1 MSYIDHLQS
10 GSIQVGDAPLPP
22 ISTVD
27 LWPSLDPTT
36 PFSLQVT
43 GINNFL
49 ALTNQIG
56 LFNGVGVQNQLGA
69 DTCIGFGIDIG
80 GASDAQPSYDS
91 SALSEVFSSPNGH
104 LYQKW
109 DYNGTP
115 LDLLH
120 SHSDIRLKKNIE
132 PLVGCL
138 DKVLQLQGIS
148 FDWDKEVSSY
158 VGKNK
163 DHELGLIAQEVEKVI
178 PEVVFETNVL
188 DLDYQVKNVDYEKL
202 IPILVEAIKE
212 QQVKINNLEETV
224 QELSTKLASSCSS
237 CYD

>member
-56 LFNGVGVQNQLGA
+56 IFNGLGA
-69 DTCIGFGIDIG
+69 QIQAGLDSVIGFHTKVGGEVNAEPDIEMSAPSISLSSSSGTLDGI
-80 GASDAQPSYDS
+80 
-91 SALSEVFSSPNGH
+91 
-104 LYQKW
+104 W
-109 DYNGTP
+109 RYNGSIICAPCPSDEKSKLNVKP
-115 LDLLH
+115 LD
-120 SHSDIRLKKNIE
+120 N
-132 PLVGCL
+132 CL
-138 DKVLQLQGIS
+138 DKVLSLQGVS
-148 FDWDKEVSSY
+148 FNWNTDVVPLKASSQ
-158 VGKNK
+158 NSSI
-163 DHELGLIAQEVEKVI
+163 GLIAQEVEKVV
-178 PEVVFETNVL
+178 PEVVVNQVIENQ
-188 DLDYQVKNVDYEKL
+188 DLKTVEYGNLTAIL
-202 IPILVEAIKE
+202 IEAIKE
-212 QQVKINNLEETV
+212 QQQQINSLQETV
-224 QELSTKLASSCSS
+224 QQLSTKLAGTCCS